1 MRQKVIE
8 RGHADEGHGVSQ
20 KRNVYQRLKTDIGS
34 GSAGQAGGTV
44 GSRASLV
51 DGRRRVLP
59 GDLQPACFRTVFLSQ
74 NCPVSSRTRHLPP
87 VPLLHPGML
96 SMVKITFLTEAFS
109 PSIVSIKFNKS
120 LRFLTWTV
128 LNASVINRIEK
139 QLCSGLF
146 ACSSIQQG

>member
-1 MRQKVIE
+1 M
-8 RGHADEGHGVSQ
+8 
-20 KRNVYQRLKTDIGS
+20 
-34 GSAGQAGGTV
+34 
-44 GSRASLV
+44 
-51 DGRRRVLP
+51 P
-59 GDLQPACFRTVFLSQ
+59 GDLQPARFRTVSLSH
-74 NCPVSSRTRHLPP
+74 NCPESSRTRHLPP

-96 SMVKITFLTEAFS
+96 SMVKITFLTEDFS